1 MTQEAVLKTLAST
14 CAATGVSSGIFGALM
29 NYFDEHAGGMG
40 VLCSLISI
48 LLFIIFK
55 LWEISKAKQE
65 SRTVEDIE
73 KLNDAMVRIESSIS
87 SIAKGNKND

>member
-1 MTQEAVLKTLAST
+1 MKDEVVLKALAST
-14 CAATGVSSGIFGALM
+14 SAAAGVSSGIFAEVM
-29 NYFDEHAGGMG
+29 NYLDEHAGGMG
-40 VLCSLISI
+40 ILCSLVSI

-55 LWEISKAKQE
+55 SLEISKAKQE

-73 KLNDAMVRIESSIS
+73 KLNDAMARIESSIS